1 MRILQINTEKSW
13 RGGERQTLLSMREF
27 RRHGHQVELLARQSA
42 PLSTQALAEDFV
54 CHEVSRTSG
63 VASFLA
69 RQGHRYDIV
78 HCQTAGALTW
88 AVLVKALYRR
98 PLVITRRTDLPVRRR
113 QSITAFKW
121 RCADRMVA
129 ISRAAAREPLRL
141 GLHPLII
148 PSAVEPARPA
158 DPGRLAQFRDRYLPA
173 GKKVIATAASLT
185 TEKDPETLLRAIA
198 ILHQQREDFIF
209 VHMGT
214 AGPLAERV
222 LHLRNELGLDTCY
235 VHAGFQPEVET
246 LYPLFDL
253 FVMSSRHEGLGS
265 SVLDAFMQHV
275 PVVSTDAG
283 GLAESLADG
292 RGLLC
297 PVGSAEALAQAMA
310 EALDYPEHGK
320 DMAERA
326 YDYVNRVHGVAAMG
340 HHYLALYNELMD
352 SSA

>member
-27 RRHGHQVELLARQSA
+27 RRNGHQVELLARQSG
-42 PLSTQALAEDFV
+42 PLSTQAQAENFV

-63 VASFLA
+63 VATFLA

-88 AVLVKALYRR
+88 AALMKSLYRR
-98 PLVITRRTDLPVRRR
+98 PLVITRRTDLPIRRR
-113 QSITAFKW
+113 EAITAFKW

-129 ISRAAAREPLRL
+129 ISQAAAREPLRL
-141 GLHPLII
+141 GLHPQII
-148 PSAVEPARPA
+148 PSAVEPAKSA
-158 DPGRLAQFRDRYLPA
+158 DPVRLAQFRDQYLPA
-173 GKKVIATAASLT
+173 GRKVIATAASLT

-198 ILHQQREDFIF
+198 ILHRQRQDFIF

-214 AGPLAERV
+214 SGPLAERI
-222 LHLRNELGLDTCY
+222 LRLRDELGLETCY
-235 VHAGFQPEVET
+235 VHAGFQPEVDT

-283 GLAESLADG
+283 GLAESLADE

-297 PVGSAEALAQAMA
+297 PVGSPEALAQAMSQ
-310 EALDYPEHGK
+310 ALDQP
-320 DMAERA
+320 DLCRSMAERA
-326 YDYVNRVHGVAAMG
+326 YAYVNHVHGVTAMG
-340 HHYLALYNELMD
+340 QRYLALYTDLLE
-352 SSA
+352 SRA